1 METGIIRIN
10 AVEAYNEK
18 HGGKAKRL
26 AQNLIGKTMQFYVKG
41 RAGVENSDSKG
52 KLTMNG
58 AKKTVDVQ
66 QRNSRKP
73 QTRYPISLTICFVV
87 LFWTSGAI
95 EAQAEW
101 PHVVP
106 SKDGSSISYEI
117 YGAGEPTL
125 VFVHGWSCDA
135 RYWRAQ
141 LPHFA
146 KNYRVVTLDLAGHGH
161 SGTTRSKYTM
171 RAFGEDVRAVTEA
184 TGSHGVILIGHSMG
198 GSVIAEA
205 ARLMPNRVRGL
216 IGIDTLENL
225 EYPMTRNELE
235 KLIAPFKR
243 DFRSGCRQFIA
254 EMISPH
260 TDSQLRG
267 WILSDI
273 SAAPPAV
280 ALSAMNEMMS
290 QYITGEAAKIFD
302 EIRIPVIT
310 VNGDMWPINYDAN
323 RRHMFSFDAI
333 VLKEADHFLMMN
345 RTKEFNR
352 ALEKAILKISRKPTI

>member
-1 METGIIRIN
+1 MRGATK
-10 AVEAYNEK
+10 AFSVE
-18 HGGKAKRL
+18 
-26 AQNLIGKTMQFYVKG
+26 
-41 RAGVENSDSKG
+41 
-52 KLTMNG
+52 
-58 AKKTVDVQ
+58 
-66 QRNSRKP
+66 QRNYCKP
-73 QTRYPISLTICFVV
+73 GTRYPISLASCLAV
-87 LFWTSGAI
+87 LFLTFGAI
-95 EAQAEW
+95 RAQAEW

-106 SKDGSSISYEI
+106 SKDGTSISYEI
-117 YGAGEPTL
+117 YGAGEPAL

-146 KNYRVVTLDLAGHGH
+146 KNHRVVTLDLAGHGH
-161 SGTTRSKYTM
+161 SGTTRSQYTM

-184 TGSHGVILIGHSMG
+184 IGSRSVILIGHSMG

-205 ARLMPNRVRGL
+205 ARLMPNRVIGL
-216 IGIDTLENL
+216 IGIDTLENI
-225 EYPMTRNELE
+225 EYPMTREGLE
-235 KLIAPFKR
+235 KMIAPLEKN
-243 DFRSGCRQFIA
+243 FRTGSRQFVE

-260 TDSQLRG
+260 TDPQLRE

-280 ALSAMNEMMS
+280 ALSAMNDMMS

-310 VNGDMWPINYDAN
+310 VNGDLWPVNYEAN

-333 VLKEADHFLMMN
+333 VLKDADHFLMLD
-345 RTKEFNR
+345 RPEEFNR
-352 ALEKAILKISRKPTI
+352 ALKKAIHMIIKKVK